1 MAILIENKE
10 KNISIGE
17 VWKPIISSGKFPN
30 LAKVLRSVLSIF
42 HGTASVE
49 GAINITRNML
59 SEQSHRL
66 TDGNL
71 NAKKIVKSAI
81 KAKSKSNCCY
91 DHDISNKKYQ
101 HDCNEDIKLKAAEI
115 EGDEDKEVSDRND
128 SEKFDKMEG
137 KSMELRAEEVIW
149 MKRRR
154 ANVDN
159 DGFVKKK
166 KVDSP

>member
-1 MAILIENKE
+1 M
-10 KNISIGE
+10 
-17 VWKPIISSGKFPN
+17 
-30 LAKVLRSVLSIF
+30 
-42 HGTASVE
+42 
-49 GAINITRNML
+49 
-59 SEQSHRL
+59 
-66 TDGNL
+66 
-71 NAKKIVKSAI
+71 NAKKIVKSTI

-91 DHDISNKKYQ
+91 DHDIGDKKYQ
-101 HDCNEDIKLKAAEI
+101 HDRNKDRKLKAAKI
-115 EGDEDKEVSDRND
+115 KGDEDKEVSD
-128 SEKFDKMEG
+128 SEKFDKIEG

>member
-1 MAILIENKE
+1 MSE
-10 KNISIGE
+10 
-17 VWKPIISSGKFPN
+17 KFPN
-30 LAKVLRSVLSIF
+30 LAKVLQSVQNFYPSF
-42 HGTASVE
+42 
-49 GAINITRNML
+49 MK
-59 SEQSHRL
+59 QP
-66 TDGNL
+66 
-71 NAKKIVKSAI
+71 
-81 KAKSKSNCCY
+81 
-91 DHDISNKKYQ
+91 
-101 HDCNEDIKLKAAEI
+101 EDRKFKAAEM

-159 DGFVKKK
+159 NVSVKKK